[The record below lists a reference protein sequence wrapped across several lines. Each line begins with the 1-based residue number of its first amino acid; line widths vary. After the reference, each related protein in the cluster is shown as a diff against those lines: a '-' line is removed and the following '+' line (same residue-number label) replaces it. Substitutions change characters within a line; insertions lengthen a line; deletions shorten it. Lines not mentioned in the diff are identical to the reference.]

1 MENEVSVLTRHS
13 EHGTHTVAYTSSHT
27 HGTSAAKPSTH
38 TSARTDHTYDTHGAP
53 RSKDNPLACI
63 VSDDTPTKHP
73 VITKETPVPPQSDL
87 TDQGKTA
94 RCSRAYG
101 GEGR

>member
-1 MENEVSVLTRHS
+1 MGGDVSR
-13 EHGTHTVAYTSSHT
+13 EAIDTHERSHV
-27 HGTSAAKPSTH
+27 
-38 TSARTDHTYDTHGAP
+38 RTDHTYGTHGAP

-63 VSDDTPTKHP
+63 VSDNTPTNHP
-73 VITKETPVPPQSDL
+73 VITKETPVPPLSDL

-101 GEGR
+101 GEGM